1 MARRIDVG
9 TEIKAIRRE
18 RGLTQE
24 DVAEALE
31 TTQAAISRLESG
43 IYRPRWDLV
52 MSVLGVLSVNAEEW
66 ARLRP

>member
-52 MSVLGVLSVNAEEW
+52 MSVLGVLSVNAEE
-66 ARLRP
+66 

>member
-1 MARRIDVG
+1 MSRRIDVG

-24 DVAEALE
+24 DVADALE

>member
-24 DVAEALE
+24 DVADALE

-52 MSVLGVLSVNAEEW
+52 MSVLGVLSVNEEEW
-66 ARLRP
+66 ARFRP

>member
-24 DVAEALE
+24 DVADALE

>member
-1 MARRIDVG
+1 MSRRIDVG

-31 TTQAAISRLESG
+31 TTQAAISRLEGG

-52 MSVLGVLSVNAEEW
+52 VSVLGVLSVTREEW
-66 ARLRP
+66 ARFMP

>member
-24 DVAEALE
+24 DVADALE
-31 TTQAAISRLESG
+31 TTQAEISRLESG

>member
-1 MARRIDVG
+1 MAGRVDVG

-52 MSVLGVLSVNAEEW
+52 VSVLGVLSVNAEEW

>member
-52 MSVLGVLSVNAEEW
+52 MSVLGVLSVNEEEW
-66 ARLRP
+66 ARFRP